1 MVTVLR
7 KQFFNTDC
15 GSALAKFNSKDV
27 EERIVREMEK
37 ISGISSEI
45 LNSVEDLKQ
54 LTR

>member
-1 MVTVLR
+1 MIFLTES
-7 KQFFNTDC
+7 

-27 EERIVREMEK
+27 EERLVREMEK